1 MIARIK
7 TTSNTRR
14 AKTPT
19 VLQMEAV
26 ECGSAALAIVMGYY
40 GKVVSLEELREACGV
55 SRDGSKA
62 SNVVKAARTYGFIA
76 QGYTKEP
83 ADLKSFKMPLI
94 VFWNFNHF
102 LVVEGFKK
110 GLVYLNDPAS
120 GPRTVT
126 DEEFDLAFTGVLL
139 AIEPGPDFKPSG
151 EARSLLASL
160 KSRLPLSEPALAYL
174 ILAGLAMVI
183 PGLVMPV
190 FTKIF
195 IDDYLIGHMDT
206 WVRPL
211 LIGMGVTTLIQGAL
225 TWLQGYYLARF
236 HAKLA
241 ISTSSKFFWHVL
253 RLPVVFYSQ
262 RSAGDISSR
271 VAIND
276 HVASLLTGDLATT
289 VLSVVVIIFYAALMF
304 SYDVTLTLVG
314 IVIAALNVVFLRY
327 ISKKRKDTN
336 QKLSND
342 GGKLSGISMTGL
354 QMMETL
360 KASGMES
367 DFFTKWSG
375 YQTKVMNGEQEMGS
389 TGVLL
394 GGVPAFL
401 TTLNTLIILSLGGLR
416 VMDGYLTMGMLVAF
430 QSLMSSFIGPVNQLV
445 SLGAKIQEMQ
455 GDMNRLD
462 DVLKYPCDTQIEVD
476 LASDDLSQYTPRLE
490 GHVEFRN
497 VTFGYSKLAEPL
509 IENFNLILRPG
520 ERVALVGPSGCG
532 KSTISKLAMGLYE
545 PWSGEILFDGQPRAS
560 HSRRTLINSIS
571 MVSQEISMF
580 EGSISDNLSMWD
592 STITEKQLIKAAT
605 DACIHNVIAT
615 RQGGYKSKMQE
626 GGGNFSGGQK
636 QRFEI
641 ARSLAINPRI
651 LVLDE
656 ATSALDPITEMQV
669 DDNMRRRGCTC
680 LMVAH
685 RLSSIRDC
693 DEIIVL
699 SKGKVVQR
707 GTHEQMRNAEGLYA
721 TLMRSA

>member
-1 MIARIK
+1 MK
-7 TTSNTRR
+7 NTLR
-14 AKTPT
+14 AHRVKTPT
-19 VLQMEAV
+19 ILQMEAV

-62 SNVVKAARTYGFIA
+62 SNVAKAARTYGFIA
-76 QGYTKEP
+76 KGYTKEP
-83 ADLKSFKMPLI
+83 AELKSFKLPLI

-139 AIEPGPDFKPSG
+139 VIEPGPDFKPSG
-151 EARSLLASL
+151 EARSLMASL

-195 IDDYLIGHMDT
+195 IDEYLIGHMDT
-206 WVRPL
+206 WVKPL
-211 LIGMGVTTLIQGAL
+211 LVGMGVTTLIQGSL
-225 TWLQGYYLARF
+225 TWLQSYYLTRF

-241 ISTSSKFFWHVL
+241 LSTSSKFFWHVL

-276 HVASLLTGDLATT
+276 QVANLLTGDLATT
-289 VLSVVVIIFYAALMF
+289 VLSVVVAVFYAALMF
-304 SYDVTLTLVG
+304 SYDVTLTLIG
-314 IVIAALNVVFLRY
+314 IAIAALNVVFLRY
-327 ISKKRKDTN
+327 VSKKRKDTN

-375 YQTKVMNGEQEMGS
+375 YQTKVMNGQQEMGS
-389 TGVLL
+389 TGVIL
-394 GGVPAFL
+394 GGVPPFL
-401 TTLNTLIILSLGGLR
+401 TALNTIIILSLGGLR

-445 SLGAKIQEMQ
+445 SMGAKIQEMQ

-462 DVLKYPCDTQIEVD
+462 DVLNYPCDPQVAVGG
-476 LASDDLSQYTPRLE
+476 ASDEASQYTPRLE
-490 GHVEFRN
+490 GHLEFRN
-497 VTFGYSKLAEPL
+497 VTFGYSKQHEPL

-532 KSTISKLAMGLYE
+532 KSTISKLVMGLYE
-545 PWSGEILFDGQPRAS
+545 PWSGEILFDGQPRAKL
-560 HSRRTLINSIS
+560 SRRTLINSLS

-580 EGSISDNLSMWD
+580 EGSVSDNLTMWD
-592 STITEKQLIKAAT
+592 STISEKQLIKAAT
-605 DACIHNVIAT
+605 DACIHDTIAM

-669 DDNMRRRGCTC
+669 DDNIRRRGCTC
-680 LMVAH
+680 LIVAH

-721 TLMRSA
+721 NLMHSA